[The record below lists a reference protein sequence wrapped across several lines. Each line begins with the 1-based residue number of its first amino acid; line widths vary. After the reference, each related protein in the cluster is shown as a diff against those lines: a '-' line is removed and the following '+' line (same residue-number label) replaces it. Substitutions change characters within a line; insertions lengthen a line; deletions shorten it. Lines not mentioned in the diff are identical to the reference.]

1 MPTFTNKVLYS
12 GSAQLGLVG
21 TILYSSSAA
30 TTSSIVTSI
39 RIANTSATNRT
50 ATFYIVPIGGGSSSA
65 NTIIPSVVINANGV
79 MTDQSAF
86 VLNPQSMIIANS
98 DSASALSTY
107 ISGIEI
113 T

>member
-1 MPTFTNKVLYS
+1 MPTFTNKPLYS
-12 GSAQLGLVG
+12 GISQLNTIG

-30 TTSSIVTSI
+30 TSIVTSI

-50 ATFYIVPIGGGSSSA
+50 VTFYLVPSASVSSSA
-65 NTIIPSVVINANGV
+65 NTIIPNVTINAYGI

-86 VLNPQSMIIANS
+86 VLNPKDSIQAMS
-98 DSASALSTY
+98 DQTASVSVY
-107 ISGIEI
+107 ISGVEI